1 VLAACGSSTPTLA
14 IVMFAL
20 LGTEP
25 VNHVWHYWLAV
36 PLAILA
42 VVTVLGMVLG
52 YFFRVSKTR
61 YPQNN

>member
-1 VLAACGSSTPTLA
+1 
-14 IVMFAL
+14 MFAL